1 MIDDN
6 IEISELFNKHVVNN
20 VEKLGLF
27 RKKKKSA
34 ASTENSVGKV
44 EKAVGKYGNHPSI
57 IVITKTN
64 GKTW

>member
-1 MIDDN
+1 MWKNQD
-6 IEISELFNKHVVNN
+6 S
-20 VEKLGLF
+20 LG
-27 RKKKKSA
+27 KKKKSA

-44 EKAVGKYGNHPSI
+44 EKAVGKYGNHPSM